1 MRTARQSLSYCDR
14 QHRKQMLIRRI
25 LYNLRSNRFMDTK
38 SINLEDLHVQ
48 NGNYEKF
55 TRLIMK
61 MAEDPDM
68 ADIILRMIEC
78 A

>member
-1 MRTARQSLSYCDR
+1 
-14 QHRKQMLIRRI
+14 
-25 LYNLRSNRFMDTK
+25 MDSE

-55 TRLIMK
+55 TKLIMK

-68 ADIILRMIEC
+68 ADILLRMMEC
-78 A
+78 AKETREEAHLLSR

>member
-1 MRTARQSLSYCDR
+1 MS
-14 QHRKQMLIRRI
+14 
-25 LYNLRSNRFMDTK
+25 TK

-48 NGNYEKF
+48 NGDYEKF

-78 A
+78 AKETRDETHLSR